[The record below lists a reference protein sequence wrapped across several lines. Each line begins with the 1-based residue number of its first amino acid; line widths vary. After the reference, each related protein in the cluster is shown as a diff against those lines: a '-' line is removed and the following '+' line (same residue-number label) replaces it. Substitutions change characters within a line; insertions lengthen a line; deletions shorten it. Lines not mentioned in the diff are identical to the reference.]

1 MSFQILRAGR
11 FSRDEILSQTW
22 KWIVCLGYKT
32 TNGEYQVEFVGR
44 SIEGNVGPINFQHEV
59 IKSHNINPSTLQQ
72 NSGNEQ
78 NAYNQQYSVIQQNA
92 STNQQNDL
100 LDILEEFKTWRD
112 IFKWEVYCLNKLQLF
127 FDLLSMYPPTLEYM
141 RRLYSIFP
149 EMTELSLS
157 VAKIPLHEKIFPFT
171 IIISKD
177 VNKIYEWLQDILVNP
192 LNVESV
198 GEYRKITVFTD
209 CIIMKN
215 PELFYEEDQML
226 PLHIPRVLVLDC
238 LSKIKVRKYTKVY
251 KFDK

>member
-1 MSFQILRAGR
+1 MSFQSLRVGR

-32 TNGEYQVEFVGR
+32 TDGEYQVEFVGR
-44 SIEGNVGPINFQHEV
+44 SIEGNFHPITFQQSNFEV
-59 IKSHNINPSTLQQ
+59 IKGHNINTSTLQQ
-72 NSGNEQ
+72 KS
-78 NAYNQQYSVIQQNA
+78 A
-92 STNQQNDL
+92 STIQQNDL

-157 VAKIPLHEKIFPFT
+157 VAKIPRHEKIFPFT
-171 IIISKD
+171 IIISKH
-177 VNKIYEWLQDILVNP
+177 VNKVYEWLQDILVNP
-192 LNVESV
+192 LYVESV
-198 GEYRKITVFTD
+198 LDYKKITVFTD

-215 PELFYEEDQML
+215 SELFYEEHQML

>member
-1 MSFQILRAGR
+1 MSLESLPAGR

-44 SIEGNVGPINFQHEV
+44 SIEGNVRPINFQQSNFEL
-59 IKSHNINPSTLQQ
+59 IKRHSINTNTLQHK
-72 NSGNEQ
+72 SGNE
-78 NAYNQQYSVIQQNA
+78 QNA

-100 LDILEEFKTWRD
+100 LDILEEFKTWSD

-157 VAKIPLHEKIFPFT
+157 VAKIPRHEKIFPFT

-177 VNKIYEWLQDILVNP
+177 VNKVYEWLQDILVNP

-215 PELFYEEDQML
+215 PELFYEEHQML